1 MLYVLQ
7 EKGKTARGRYG
18 NARPIQYVLQ
28 EKGENVMR
36 VVWVRQLELEFIL
49 TVEGYAVCFAGEGG
63 RRHEGSLRTPA
74 KIHSDHRGLCMLY
87 VLQEKEG
94 GATRAVWGRHLVF
107 ILAIEGYPAGERER
121 QHEGGMG
128 TPPGVHSG
136 HRGLSCRRKG
146 ETARGRYGD
155 ARWSSF

>member
-1 MLYVLQ
+1 
-7 EKGKTARGRYG
+7 
-18 NARPIQYVLQ
+18 
-28 EKGENVMR
+28 
-36 VVWVRQLELEFIL
+36 
-49 TVEGYAVCFAGEGG
+49 
-63 RRHEGSLRTPA
+63 
-74 KIHSDHRGLCMLY
+74 MLY

-94 GATRAVWGRHLVF
+94 DATRAVWGRHLVF

-146 ETARGRYGD
+146 ETARGRYGN